1 MTAMSKSKPLI
12 PREEMLAQANAMI
25 PIVRT
30 RAAAAEAA
38 RRIPEETIREL
49 HENGLWRINQ
59 PARVGGG
66 EYDFRLLT
74 EVAQELA
81 RGCASTGW
89 VYINLAVHHWMLAM
103 WPPEGQDTVWE
114 ENPDALIASSV
125 IYPAGRAVTTNGGYR
140 LTGRWPFCSG
150 INHSEWI
157 MVGGMVEGA
166 GPAGGPEARVFLI
179 RTADL
184 AIFDNWDVMG
194 LAATGSVD
202 SECEDL
208 FVPDYMTLAGNATRG
223 GRTPGS
229 DANPSTVFRQSVGGL
244 FPHMISTVLLGIA
257 RGMWDVGVE
266 SLRERSARQSGRK
279 VAELVPVQN
288 KVAQAGGLID
298 AGRALLF
305 ANFAE
310 SLTYAEAG
318 EVPPVEAKLRWRRD
332 GALAAKFAGDAG
344 RDIFSVMG
352 ASAMASAGPLQRSM
366 RDLTAGLNHAHIS
379 WEINGPAHG
388 RVALG
393 LETDNPL
400 I

>member
-1 MTAMSKSKPLI
+1 MSKTKPLTA
-12 PREEMLAQANAMI
+12 REEMLARAHAMI
-25 PIVRT
+25 PVVRA
-30 RAAAAEAA
+30 RAGAAEAVG
-38 RRIPEETIREL
+38 RIPEETIREL
-49 HENGLWRINQ
+49 HKNGLWRINQ

-103 WPPEGQDTVWE
+103 WPPEGQDTVWN

-125 IYPAGRAVTTNGGYR
+125 IYPAGRAVKTDGGYR

-166 GPAGGPEARVFLI
+166 GPDGGPEARVFLI
-179 RTADL
+179 RTRDL
-184 AIFDNWDVMG
+184 TIHDNWDVMG
-194 LAATGSVD
+194 LSATGSVD
-202 SECEDL
+202 SECDDL
-208 FVPDYMTLAGNATRG
+208 FVPEYMTLAGNATRG
-223 GRTPGS
+223 DRTPGT
-229 DANPSTVFRQSVGGL
+229 DANPSPVYRQSVGGL
-244 FPHMISTVLLGIA
+244 FPHMISTVLLGVA

-288 KVAQAGGLID
+288 RVAEAGGLID

-310 SLTYAEAG
+310 SLAYAEAG
-318 EVPPVEAKLRWRRD
+318 AVPPVEAKLRWRRD

-344 RDIFSVMG
+344 RGIFSVMG
-352 ASAMASAGPLQRSM
+352 ASAMTSAGPLQRPM
-366 RDLTAGLNHAHIS
+366 RDLTAGLTHAHIS
-379 WEINGPAHG
+379 SEINGPAHG

>member
-1 MTAMSKSKPLI
+1 MSKTKPLTA
-12 PREEMLAQANAMI
+12 REEMLARAHAMI
-25 PIVRT
+25 PVVRA
-30 RAAAAEAA
+30 RAGAAEAVG
-38 RRIPEETIREL
+38 RIPEETIREL
-49 HENGLWRINQ
+49 HKNGLWRINQ

-103 WPPEGQDTVWE
+103 WPPEGQDTVWN

-125 IYPAGRAVTTNGGYR
+125 IYPAGHAAKTDGGYR
-140 LTGRWPFCSG
+140 LSGHWPFCSG

-166 GPAGGPEARVFLI
+166 GPDGGPEARVFLI
-179 RTADL
+179 RTRDL
-184 AIFDNWDVMG
+184 TIHDNWDVMG
-194 LAATGSVD
+194 LSATGSVD
-202 SECEDL
+202 SECDDL
-208 FVPDYMTLAGNATRG
+208 FVPEYMTLAGNATRG
-223 GRTPGS
+223 DRTPGT
-229 DANPSTVFRQSVGGL
+229 DANPSPVYRQSVGGL
-244 FPHMISTVLLGIA
+244 FPHMISTVLLGVA

-288 KVAQAGGLID
+288 RVAEAGGLID

-310 SLTYAEAG
+310 SLAYAEAG
-318 EVPPVEAKLRWRRD
+318 AVPPVEAKLRWRRD

-344 RDIFSVMG
+344 RGIFSVMG
-352 ASAMASAGPLQRSM
+352 ASAMTSAGPLQRPM
-366 RDLTAGLNHAHIS
+366 RDLTAGLTHAHIS